1 MNCKPIHAIL
11 SLLLLFFFVFFTA
24 CVSTRETTYF
34 NNAIDTVYAGAHPD
48 QENLIRSNDILSVSI
63 SSLNNEA
70 SAVFNATNNFA
81 ISNSTISGSSTQS
94 TGYLVDQQGFIQLPM
109 LGNIR
114 ASGLSRDQLKKSI
127 TDMILERRLL
137 VDPIVNIR
145 HMNFEVT
152 VIGEVGRPTVI
163 TVPNEKISMLKAL
176 GLAGD
181 ITIYGKKDRVLLI
194 REEAGVKQVR
204 HIDLNSQNFLNSPYY
219 YLKPDDIV
227 YVEANKNK
235 VASAGRLTPFLPAIL
250 SGLSVVIL
258 VIDRVIQ

>member
-1 MNCKPIHAIL
+1 
-11 SLLLLFFFVFFTA
+11 
-24 CVSTRETTYF
+24 
-34 NNAIDTVYAGAHPD
+34 
-48 QENLIRSNDILSVSI
+48 
-63 SSLNNEA
+63 
-70 SAVFNATNNFA
+70 
-81 ISNSTISGSSTQS
+81 
-94 TGYLVDQQGFIQLPM
+94 
-109 LGNIR
+109 
-114 ASGLSRDQLKKSI
+114 
-127 TDMILERRLL
+127 
-137 VDPIVNIR
+137 
-145 HMNFEVT
+145 
-152 VIGEVGRPTVI
+152 
-163 TVPNEKISMLKAL
+163 MLKAL

>member
-1 MNCKPIHAIL
+1 MYSTLKFAL
-11 SLLLLFFFVFFTA
+11 SILLLGLIYLTA
-24 CVSTRETTYF
+24 CVSTKETTYF
-34 NNAIDTVYAGAHPD
+34 NNAIDTVYAGSQPEL
-48 QENLIRSNDILSVSI
+48 ENLIRSNDILSISV
-63 SSLNNEA
+63 SSLNQEA
-70 SAVFNATNNFA
+70 SAIFNATNTFA
-81 ISNSTISGSSTQS
+81 ISSSTISGSNAQS
-94 TGYLVDQQGFIQLPM
+94 TGYLVDRQGYIQLPL
-109 LGNIR
+109 LGSIK
-114 ASGLSRDQLKKSI
+114 AAGLSRDQLKKNI
-127 TDMILERRLL
+127 TAMILEKRLL

-145 HMNFEVT
+145 HLNFEVT
-152 VIGEVGRPTVI
+152 VIGEVGHPTVI

-194 REEAGVKQVR
+194 REEAGKKQVR
-204 HIDLNSQNFLNSPYY
+204 YIDLNSKNFLNSPYY
-219 YLKPDDIV
+219 YLKPDDVV